1 MANITKQALIQEI
14 AKSTGFVR
22 NDIKTVIEQF
32 LDLLAEKLI
41 EGNTIEIRGF
51 GTFACKPRKARPAR
65 NPRTGET
72 VLIEERMV
80 PSFKFSNDIKDKINS
95 LEAIVEGVNAKLES
109 EGSDVMIAVQSQ
121 ESPTD
126 TESKSSLA
134 VHIAENLM
142 PRLSSRHLLYSSG
155 SGLENSRGES
165 LSYCFFTKVPP
176 LLLRSGSATRP
187 CRASGPAPPGRW
199 LRASVFLRGSRRRR
213 TCDAPGG
220 TVLRR

>member
-32 LDLLAEKLI
+32 LDLLGEKLI

-72 VLIEERMV
+72 VLIEERLV

-95 LEAIVEGVNAKLES
+95 LEGILGEVSAQPELEVENEIVHVGDEFDS
-109 EGSDVMIAVQSQ
+109 I
-121 ESPTD
+121 
-126 TESKSSLA
+126 
-134 VHIAENLM
+134 
-142 PRLSSRHLLYSSG
+142 
-155 SGLENSRGES
+155 
-165 LSYCFFTKVPP
+165 
-176 LLLRSGSATRP
+176 
-187 CRASGPAPPGRW
+187 
-199 LRASVFLRGSRRRR
+199 
-213 TCDAPGG
+213 
-220 TVLRR
+220 

>member
-22 NDIKTVIEQF
+22 NDIKTVVEQF

-95 LEAIVEGVNAKLES
+95 IEAIVDGVNAKLES
-109 EGSDVMIAVQSQ
+109 EGSDVMLTAQALE
-121 ESPTD
+121 ESTD
-126 TESKSSLA
+126 AESK
-134 VHIAENLM
+134 
-142 PRLSSRHLLYSSG
+142 
-155 SGLENSRGES
+155 
-165 LSYCFFTKVPP
+165 
-176 LLLRSGSATRP
+176 
-187 CRASGPAPPGRW
+187 
-199 LRASVFLRGSRRRR
+199 
-213 TCDAPGG
+213 
-220 TVLRR
+220 

>member
-95 LEAIVEGVNAKLES
+95 LEAMVEGVNAKLES

-126 TESKSSLA
+126 TESK
-134 VHIAENLM
+134 
-142 PRLSSRHLLYSSG
+142 
-155 SGLENSRGES
+155 
-165 LSYCFFTKVPP
+165 
-176 LLLRSGSATRP
+176 
-187 CRASGPAPPGRW
+187 
-199 LRASVFLRGSRRRR
+199 
-213 TCDAPGG
+213 
-220 TVLRR
+220 

>member
-72 VLIEERMV
+72 VMIEERMV
-80 PSFKFSNDIKDKINS
+80 PSFKLSNDIKDKINS

-121 ESPTD
+121 ETPTD
-126 TESKSSLA
+126 TESK
-134 VHIAENLM
+134 
-142 PRLSSRHLLYSSG
+142 
-155 SGLENSRGES
+155 
-165 LSYCFFTKVPP
+165 
-176 LLLRSGSATRP
+176 
-187 CRASGPAPPGRW
+187 
-199 LRASVFLRGSRRRR
+199 
-213 TCDAPGG
+213 
-220 TVLRR
+220 

>member
-1 MANITKQALIQEI
+1 VANITKQALIQEI

-121 ESPTD
+121 ETPTD
-126 TESKSSLA
+126 TESK
-134 VHIAENLM
+134 
-142 PRLSSRHLLYSSG
+142 
-155 SGLENSRGES
+155 
-165 LSYCFFTKVPP
+165 
-176 LLLRSGSATRP
+176 
-187 CRASGPAPPGRW
+187 
-199 LRASVFLRGSRRRR
+199 
-213 TCDAPGG
+213 
-220 TVLRR
+220 

>member
-1 MANITKQALIQEI
+1 MPNITKQYLIQEI

-126 TESKSSLA
+126 TESK
-134 VHIAENLM
+134 
-142 PRLSSRHLLYSSG
+142 
-155 SGLENSRGES
+155 
-165 LSYCFFTKVPP
+165 
-176 LLLRSGSATRP
+176 
-187 CRASGPAPPGRW
+187 
-199 LRASVFLRGSRRRR
+199 
-213 TCDAPGG
+213 
-220 TVLRR
+220 

>member
-22 NDIKTVIEQF
+22 NDIKIVIEQF

-72 VLIEERMV
+72 VMIEERMV

-121 ESPTD
+121 ETPTD
-126 TESKSSLA
+126 TESK
-134 VHIAENLM
+134 
-142 PRLSSRHLLYSSG
+142 
-155 SGLENSRGES
+155 
-165 LSYCFFTKVPP
+165 
-176 LLLRSGSATRP
+176 
-187 CRASGPAPPGRW
+187 
-199 LRASVFLRGSRRRR
+199 
-213 TCDAPGG
+213 
-220 TVLRR
+220 

>member
-22 NDIKTVIEQF
+22 NDIKNVIEQF

-121 ESPTD
+121 ETPTD
-126 TESKSSLA
+126 TESK
-134 VHIAENLM
+134 
-142 PRLSSRHLLYSSG
+142 
-155 SGLENSRGES
+155 
-165 LSYCFFTKVPP
+165 
-176 LLLRSGSATRP
+176 
-187 CRASGPAPPGRW
+187 
-199 LRASVFLRGSRRRR
+199 
-213 TCDAPGG
+213 
-220 TVLRR
+220 

>member
-14 AKSTGFVR
+14 AKSRGFVR

-72 VLIEERMV
+72 VMIEERMV

-109 EGSDVMIAVQSQ
+109 EGCDVMIAVQSQ
-121 ESPTD
+121 ETPTD
-126 TESKSSLA
+126 TESK
-134 VHIAENLM
+134 
-142 PRLSSRHLLYSSG
+142 
-155 SGLENSRGES
+155 
-165 LSYCFFTKVPP
+165 
-176 LLLRSGSATRP
+176 
-187 CRASGPAPPGRW
+187 
-199 LRASVFLRGSRRRR
+199 
-213 TCDAPGG
+213 
-220 TVLRR
+220 

>member
-32 LDLLAEKLI
+32 LDLLGEKLI

-95 LEAIVEGVNAKLES
+95 LEALVEGVNAKLEA
-109 EGSDVMIAVQSQ
+109 EDRDVMISAQPQ
-121 ESPTD
+121 E
-126 TESKSSLA
+126 
-134 VHIAENLM
+134 IQAE
-142 PRLSSRHLLYSSG
+142 
-155 SGLENSRGES
+155 EE
-165 LSYCFFTKVPP
+165 
-176 LLLRSGSATRP
+176 A
-187 CRASGPAPPGRW
+187 
-199 LRASVFLRGSRRRR
+199 
-213 TCDAPGG
+213 
-220 TVLRR
+220 